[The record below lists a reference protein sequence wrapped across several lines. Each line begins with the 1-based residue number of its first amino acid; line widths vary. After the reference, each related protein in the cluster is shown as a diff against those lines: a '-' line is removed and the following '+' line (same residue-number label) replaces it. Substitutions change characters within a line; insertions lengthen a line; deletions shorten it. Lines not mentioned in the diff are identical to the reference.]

1 MSEQDPERPNEPEN
15 DGGPPASHDN
25 NESAENAPSDG
36 MSDDAPN
43 PDATP
48 SDANKHNERDV
59 SGQDGANSAE
69 AELKRWDEQAHPE
82 PEYANPEDFG
92 LTRDG
97 EADRNPID
105 KNVPG
110 VGMCN
115 FTPLNYGDV
124 QNYFGDAGAAA
135 EADPD
140 TLAKVIHFHLNE
152 PDLSE
157 LSDRGR
163 VTGTLIKNMRP
174 MYPRNVVLALFDASG
189 IEADLQMDNEGNA
202 EIEFEEPGN

>member
-1 MSEQDPERPNEPEN
+1 MSEQNPERPSEPEN
-15 DGGPPASHDN
+15 EGGPPASH
-25 NESAENAPSDG
+25 ESNASDENAPSDG
-36 MSDDAPN
+36 VRDDTAN
-43 PDATP
+43 AGATP
-48 SDANKHNERDV
+48 SEESKQNERDV
-59 SGQDGANSAE
+59 SGQYDDDGGDGGP
-69 AELKRWDEQAHPE
+69 KMWDEQGQPE

-105 KNVPG
+105 KMVPG

-124 QNYFGDAGAAA
+124 QNYFGDAGAAT
-135 EADPD
+135 EADPE

-152 PDLSE
+152 PNLSD

-174 MYPRNVVLALFDASG
+174 MYPRNVILSLFDASG